1 MSVPVE
7 SLVDLLLAQEGD
19 QYVFGHEVS
28 PDDNDPSIF
37 DCSELIQWG
46 CDRLGVTPKMP
57 DGSWLQYRHCWGAG
71 TAVTI
76 DAGMRTRGALLFRF
90 SSNPLTGD
98 RPSSAHVAMSLGDG
112 RTIEA
117 RGSRYGVGIFDAWGR
132 GWTQAAVIP
141 GVDYTKEEPAMAVE
155 DLTQPGEL
163 FAADWAEAQRLGI
176 MQGNDPTD
184 VVEKQE
190 LAAFIVRI
198 FKVIGRELDQVR
210 ADLGALKQAVT
221 NLATHP
227 DEHHAMSVDA
237 LLASVAELDQRVDAL
252 DRLAEKIRAL

>member
-1 MSVPVE
+1 MAVNIE
-7 SLVDLLLAQEGD
+7 DLVQLLLAQEGD
-19 QYVFGHEVS
+19 KYVFGHEAS
-28 PDDNDPSIF
+28 PDDNDPNIF

-57 DGSWLQYRHCWGAG
+57 DGSWYQYRHCYDHGLD
-71 TAVTI
+71 VTVSQGI
-76 DAGMRTRGALLFRF
+76 HTRAALLFRF
-90 SSNPLTGD
+90 SSDPLHGG

-117 RGSRYGVGIFDAWGR
+117 RGSRYGVGSFGAYGR
-132 GWTQAAVIP
+132 GWTHAALIP
-141 GVDYTKEEPAMAVE
+141 GVNYQQEDPPMAVE

-176 MQGNDPTD
+176 MQGNDPTN

-198 FKVIGRELDQVR
+198 FKVIGRELDTLR
-210 ADLGALKQAVT
+210 TDLGTLKVAINDLARGDDASQPENIAVLIRQVAAL
-221 NLATHP
+221 
-227 DEHHAMSVDA
+227 D
-237 LLASVAELDQRVDAL
+237 
-252 DRLAEKIRAL
+252 DRLAPVERLAQSIRDL